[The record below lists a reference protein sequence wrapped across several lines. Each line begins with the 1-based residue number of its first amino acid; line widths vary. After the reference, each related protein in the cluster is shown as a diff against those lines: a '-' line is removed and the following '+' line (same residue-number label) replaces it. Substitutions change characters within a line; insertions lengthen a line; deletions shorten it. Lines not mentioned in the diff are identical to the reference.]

1 MQHSPAVASPYPV
14 QEQTSV
20 PPIEVRLVDQ
30 FNQVI
35 DAFSSNDPQTT
46 AERVMTFMSFVVD
59 ANTRVTLQRGT
70 MACIICLAS
79 AASYQTSW
87 TDREAAARVEAN
99 NTHAHIP
106 GVVTYSAAQLPH
118 YVLQIA
124 SMLASIGKP
133 ILEGTEWRR
142 RWEASQQAMR
152 AEQRARIAGVQ
163 VMQTYPTHS
172 VVDMMQQAHHG
183 QVAATGYA

>member
-1 MQHSPAVASPYPV
+1 
-14 QEQTSV
+14 
-20 PPIEVRLVDQ
+20 
-30 FNQVI
+30 
-35 DAFSSNDPQTT
+35 
-46 AERVMTFMSFVVD
+46 MTFMSFVVD

-87 TDREAAARVEAN
+87 TDRETAAHLDVLGRPQV
-99 NTHAHIP
+99 P

-118 YVLQIA
+118 YVRQIA

-133 ILEGTEWRR
+133 ILVGTQWRR
-142 RWEASQQAMR
+142 RWESSQQAMR
-152 AEQRARIAGVQ
+152 AEQRARVAGVQ
-163 VMQTYPTHS
+163 VTQTYPTHS
-172 VVDMMQQAHHG
+172 AVEMMQQAEHG